1 MNPFGRVRPD
11 TATPVAPT
19 ETHATTSAD
28 VVGSVEKPAKSDAT
42 ASSDR
47 TTGGNTGGF
56 DQSLH
61 ALGGLGRGN
70 RRDDSGGRGGLT
82 GGNTGG
88 YGNTIGSSR
97 DDRQG
102 KCSIGTKGSDQAA
115 GGNTGRLGEAS
126 DSIGT
131 EPWKPS
137 SGPGH
142 SDARVRPER
151 TRLAPMTEPKRRLA
165 ADCERRSRRNH
176 LMKRIARVMSIA
188 VVLNLVVMSTG
199 IARPDLWMGGEA
211 AGAAYAAPN
220 RPGVKAEPKKAESHA
235 DSGKAEPK
243 KSDRQIAE
251 TVKASPTTVGAV
263 RREVEPTVQSGQLR
277 VGKDGKARKQPARKP
292 AHEPRRPAQK
302 KREIIVERKALVHAL
317 IILDRGFAE
326 TLAKFFQNYPDQL
339 DAFFADLTIFLDDGN
354 DDPDASAAA
363 MKAKF
368 AEADA
373 AAAGDPT
380 DPGPTPES
388 LRRGEP

>member
-1 MNPFGRVRPD
+1 MSAQIPFHPLACLFPLMEGEEFDALVADIRKNGQREPIVLYQGKILDGRNRYNACLVAGVGLKISKHEDDCPFIGDPAAYVISKNIHRRHL
-11 TATPVAPT
+11 TA
-19 ETHATTSAD
+19 E
-28 VVGSVEKPAKSDAT
+28 
-42 ASSDR
+42 
-47 TTGGNTGGF
+47 
-56 DQSLH
+56 Q
-61 ALGGLGRGN
+61 
-70 RRDDSGGRGGLT
+70 RRDL
-82 GGNTGG
+82 
-88 YGNTIGSSR
+88 
-97 DDRQG
+97 
-102 KCSIGTKGSDQAA
+102 
-115 GGNTGRLGEAS
+115 
-126 DSIGT
+126 
-131 EPWKPS
+131 
-137 SGPGH
+137 
-142 SDARVRPER
+142 
-151 TRLAPMTEPKRRLA
+151 
-165 ADCERRSRRNH
+165 
-176 LMKRIARVMSIA
+176 IAR
-188 VVLNLVVMSTG
+188 LLK
-199 IARPDLWMGGEA
+199 
-211 AGAAYAAPN
+211 AAP
-220 RPGVKAEPKKAESHA
+220 E
-235 DSGKAEPK
+235 

-339 DAFFADLTIFLDDGN
+339 DAFFADLTIFLDDWN